1 MASKADG
8 TRPENSLAVPGVP
21 TGFDPFVIQF
31 QRVRDIA
38 RSVPELRKII
48 NQMKNKDLINYF
60 CL

>member
-21 TGFDPFVIQF
+21 TGFDPLCNSVST
-31 QRVRDIA
+31 RTRYCEKRA
-38 RSVPELRKII
+38 RIEKII

-60 CL
+60 C

>member
-1 MASKADG
+1 M
-8 TRPENSLAVPGVP
+8 T
-21 TGFDPFVIQF
+21 PFVIQF